1 MVHRGKPEK
10 QAHEA
15 GRVDLLRLSSYFFVD
30 AHALPR
36 TSARTVGPHPHTA
49 KMATSFTKLAGIRYP
64 IIQAPIGSAT
74 TPMLAAAVS
83 NAGALGTLSITWRPI
98 DKVRQVIS
106 DTSALTT
113 CPFAVNVVLAWP
125 QERRIALALEAG
137 ARLVWTFWG
146 DPTPHVAQVHAA
158 GGYLMHSVG
167 SVDEAIA
174 VTAAGVDV
182 IVAQGVEAGGH
193 VRGTTPWRI
202 LLDGILKKLP
212 DLPVL
217 VAGGIADARD
227 VAEALATGA
236 AGACLGT
243 RFLCCTEANVA
254 RSIKSEFSMRR
265 SATPSSLIC
274 LIKAGPTLHIGC
286 CATVLCV
293 CGKQR
298 AVPAR
303 ASDLVSVTRSA
314 YSRTGLQSSD
324 TQTSSPPLT
333 CRATWKRSLSMLAR
347 ALSGLAMSCPLRI
360 LLRNS
365 SAPCPPD
372 SIRHDPKACFCHPS
386 GPRLRGGHRL
396 LHSKPWFH
404 LG

>member
-125 QERRIALALEAG
+125 QERRVALALEAG

-146 DPTPHVAQVHAA
+146 DPTPHVAQVHTA

-167 SVDEAIA
+167 SVDEAVA

-254 RSIKSEFSMRR
+254 PVYQERI
-265 SATPSSLIC
+265 
-274 LIKAGPTLHIGC
+274 LHASFGD
-286 CATVLCV
+286 TVLTNLFDKGWPNAPHRVLRNSTVRMWEAAGCP
-293 CGKQR
+293 GPGQR
-298 AVPAR
+298 PGERDQVGVQPDGTPIERYSDVIPTVDLQGDLEALALYAGQRSERITDVLPAE
-303 ASDLVSVTRSA
+303 DIVVQLV
-314 YSRTGLQSSD
+314 
-324 TQTSSPPLT
+324 
-333 CRATWKRSLSMLAR
+333 RSLSSR
-347 ALSGLAMSCPLRI
+347 F
-360 LLRNS
+360 NS
-365 SAPCPPD
+365 T
-372 SIRHDPKACFCHPS
+372 
-386 GPRLRGGHRL
+386 
-396 LHSKPWFH
+396 
-404 LG
+404 